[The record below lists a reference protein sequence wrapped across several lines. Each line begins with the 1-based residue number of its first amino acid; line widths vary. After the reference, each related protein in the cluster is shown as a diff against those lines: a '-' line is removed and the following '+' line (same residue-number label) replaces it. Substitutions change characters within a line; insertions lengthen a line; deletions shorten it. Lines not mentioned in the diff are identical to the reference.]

1 MRGAAC
7 VAQACVV
14 VGLAIA
20 ASYGPGLTGVRW
32 LAVRVAAITDV
43 HANLPALE
51 AVLAA
56 IDASGA
62 EEIWCLGDV
71 VGYGADPDRCAD
83 LVRERCAVCLV
94 GNHDLAV
101 LGALDIAAF
110 SEAAAAAVAW
120 TRENVAERTLRML
133 RELEPVGRREGI
145 ALFHA
150 SPRDPVWEYVLSA
163 EQADANLDAHEAQ
176 IALIGHSHISL
187 FFVRRAA
194 EVQGEVRG
202 AEAGDGTVLE
212 LGADRWLL
220 NPGSVGQPRD
230 GDPRAAWLE
239 LDLGAGAARFHRVEY
254 DTERAAAAIAAA
266 GLPRRLAERLHVG
279 S

>member
-1 MRGAAC
+1 VR
-7 VAQACVV
+7 
-14 VGLAIA
+14 IA
-20 ASYGPGLTGVRW
+20 AISD
-32 LAVRVAAITDV
+32 I

-51 AVLAA
+51 SVLGA
-56 IDASGA
+56 IDEAA
-62 EEIWCLGDV
+62 VDEIWCLGDV
-71 VGYGADPDRCAD
+71 IGYGAEPDQCGD

-120 TRENVAERTLRML
+120 TRENVAERTLELL
-133 RELEPVGRREGI
+133 RELEPAGEREGI
-145 ALFHA
+145 GLFHA

-163 EQADANLDAHEAQ
+163 EQADACLDVQ
-176 IALIGHSHISL
+176 PTRIALIGHSHVSL
-187 FFVRRAA
+187 FFVRPTA
-194 EVQGEVRG
+194 EEQGNEIRG
-202 AEAGDGTVLE
+202 AQSSDDTLLD
-212 LGADRWLL
+212 LGVGCWLI

-239 LDLGAGAARFHRVEY
+239 LDTGEQTARFHRVDY
-254 DTERAAAAIAAA
+254 DVERAAASISSA
-266 GLPRRLAERLHVG
+266 GLPRRLADRLHVG

>member
-1 MRGAAC
+1 
-7 VAQACVV
+7 
-14 VGLAIA
+14 
-20 ASYGPGLTGVRW
+20 
-32 LAVRVAAITDV
+32 VRVAAITDI
-43 HANLPALE
+43 HSNLPSLE

-56 IDASGA
+56 IDASGV

-71 VGYGADPDRCAD
+71 VGYGAEPDECAD
-83 LVRERCAVCLV
+83 LVRERCALCLV

-101 LGALDIAAF
+101 LGALDVAAF

-120 TRENVAERTLRML
+120 TREKVAARTLEML
-133 RELEPVGRREGI
+133 RELEPAGAREGI

-163 EQADANLDAHEAQ
+163 EQADANLDAHDDQ
-176 IALIGHSHISL
+176 VALIGHSHVSL

-194 EVQGEVRG
+194 EAQGEVRG
-202 AEAGDGTVLE
+202 AEAGDGTLLE

-239 LDLGAGAARFHRVEY
+239 LDLAAGAARFHRVEY